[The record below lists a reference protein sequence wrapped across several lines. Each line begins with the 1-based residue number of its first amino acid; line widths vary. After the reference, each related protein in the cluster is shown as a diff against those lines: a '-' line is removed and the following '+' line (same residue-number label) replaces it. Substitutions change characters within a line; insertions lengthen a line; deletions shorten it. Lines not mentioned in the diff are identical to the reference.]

1 MSRIGKRPV
10 TIPAGVTATVEG
22 QTVKMKGPKGQLQF
36 VVHDD
41 VEVKFE
47 NGVITVA
54 PRLETNR
61 AQAMYGT
68 ARAQVANLVEG
79 VTKGF
84 EKKLEIT
91 GVGYRAALQ
100 GKNLQLAL
108 GYSHDVVY
116 AIPEG
121 ITIVVPKPTE
131 ITITGTDS
139 QRVGQVD
146 AAIRAYRP
154 PEPYKA
160 KGEGG
165 NTGANIDAAK
175 AVGKLLAERAVKNG
189 VKEVVFDRGSYL
201 YHGRVK
207 ALADAARESGLSF

>member
-1 MSRIGKRPV
+1 MSRVGKRPV
-10 TIPAGVTATVEG
+10 PIPSGVTANVDG

-36 VVHDD
+36 IVHDD

-47 NGVITVA
+47 NGEVKVA
-54 PRLETNR
+54 PRIKTNR

-108 GYSHDVVY
+108 GYSHDVIY
-116 AIPEG
+116 TIPEG
-121 ITIVVPKPTE
+121 ITITVPKPTE
-131 ITITGTDS
+131 ITIVGNPYSKPLRTDRS
-139 QRVGQVD
+139 
-146 AAIRAYRP
+146 
-154 PEPYKA
+154 
-160 KGEGG
+160 
-165 NTGANIDAAK
+165 
-175 AVGKLLAERAVKNG
+175 
-189 VKEVVFDRGSYL
+189 S
-201 YHGRVK
+201 
-207 ALADAARESGLSF
+207 ALGLSQEQAQPHRAA

>member
-1 MSRIGKRPV
+1 MSRVGKRPV
-10 TIPAGVTATVEG
+10 AIPSGVTASVEG
-22 QTVKMKGPKGQLQF
+22 QTVKVKGPKGQLQF

-47 NGVITVA
+47 DGAVKVA
-54 PRLETNR
+54 PKLETNR

-116 AIPEG
+116 PIPEG
-121 ITIVVPKPTE
+121 IAIVTPKPTE
-131 ITITGTDS
+131 IVVTGIDK
-139 QRVGQVD
+139 QMVGQV
-146 AAIRAYRP
+146 AAEIRRWRP
-154 PEPYKA
+154 PEPYK
-160 KGEGG
+160 
-165 NTGANIDAAK
+165 
-175 AVGKLLAERAVKNG
+175 GKG
-189 VKEVVFDRGSYL
+189 VKYVGEYIFRKEG
-201 YHGRVK
+201 K
-207 ALADAARESGLSF
+207 KK